1 MKNISSKKARQKNGE
16 KKWPKKNPEN
26 KTRKKFTGKN
36 LRKIMRFRL
45 RLLLMQN
52 IWGSDLEMKNFW
64 RRIRKHGNITI
75 SGIKKREPVHC
86 TGYSYEKDCVWKVK
100 CFTIFWEEPCLLV
113 KQGNLIYS
121 GMKKSSMKNF
131 LVGLTY
137 A

>member
-1 MKNISSKKARQKNGE
+1 M
-16 KKWPKKNPEN
+16 
-26 KTRKKFTGKN
+26 
-36 LRKIMRFRL
+36 
-45 RLLLMQN
+45 
-52 IWGSDLEMKNFW
+52 
-64 RRIRKHGNITI
+64 
-75 SGIKKREPVHC
+75 HC

-100 CFTIFWEEPCLLV
+100 YFTIFWEEPCLLV

>member
-1 MKNISSKKARQKNGE
+1 
-16 KKWPKKNPEN
+16 
-26 KTRKKFTGKN
+26 
-36 LRKIMRFRL
+36 
-45 RLLLMQN
+45 MQ
-52 IWGSDLEMKNFW
+52 
-64 RRIRKHGNITI
+64 
-75 SGIKKREPVHC
+75 C

-137 A
+137 AQSIKLNCVYRMMAL

>member
-1 MKNISSKKARQKNGE
+1 
-16 KKWPKKNPEN
+16 
-26 KTRKKFTGKN
+26 
-36 LRKIMRFRL
+36 MRFHL
-45 RLLLMQN
+45 RLPLTQN

-75 SGIKKREPVHC
+75 SGIKKREPVQC

>member
-1 MKNISSKKARQKNGE
+1 MQSH
-16 KKWPKKNPEN
+16 
-26 KTRKKFTGKN
+26 
-36 LRKIMRFRL
+36 L
-45 RLLLMQN
+45 RLPPTQN
-52 IWGSDLEMKNFW
+52 
-64 RRIRKHGNITI
+64 
-75 SGIKKREPVHC
+75 
-86 TGYSYEKDCVWKVK
+86 EKDCVWKVK

>member
-1 MKNISSKKARQKNGE
+1 
-16 KKWPKKNPEN
+16 
-26 KTRKKFTGKN
+26 
-36 LRKIMRFRL
+36 
-45 RLLLMQN
+45 
-52 IWGSDLEMKNFW
+52 MKNFW

-75 SGIKKREPVHC
+75 SGIKKREPVQC

-100 CFTIFWEEPCLLV
+100 YFTIFWEEPCLLV

-137 A
+137 T

>member
-1 MKNISSKKARQKNGE
+1 MEITVG
-16 KKWPKKNPEN
+16 
-26 KTRKKFTGKN
+26 RKKRGGRGKAA
-36 LRKIMRFRL
+36 
-45 RLLLMQN
+45 
-52 IWGSDLEMKNFW
+52 
-64 RRIRKHGNITI
+64 
-75 SGIKKREPVHC
+75 
-86 TGYSYEKDCVWKVK
+86 GYSYEKDCVWKVK